1 MSIEQIIFN
10 LLNKNAHTWVR
21 YWQQK
26 EMSGLTMPGEYI
38 EIRTFF
44 LSGIELSDFFAAGFK
59 INKIQSQKID
69 ADAYCDILLNKTG
82 TEMSETKIILDACCG
97 SRMFWFDKKNPL
109 ALFAD
114 IRDEEY
120 ILCDGRNLKVHP
132 DIVSDFTDMP
142 FLDKSFKL
150 VVFDLSL
157 IHI

>member
-1 MSIEQIIFN
+1 MNKRTIQIDVIGPIEETELMKCKLYVDGRVCVIGMSRYDYEELMREKVFIRDGKSVDSAGVINRLTLSLKMINIKLRMSIEQIIFN

-69 ADAYCDILLNKTG
+69 ADAYCDILLNKT
-82 TEMSETKIILDACCG
+82 D
-97 SRMFWFDKKNPL
+97 
-109 ALFAD
+109 
-114 IRDEEY
+114 
-120 ILCDGRNLKVHP
+120 
-132 DIVSDFTDMP
+132 
-142 FLDKSFKL
+142 
-150 VVFDLSL
+150 
-157 IHI
+157 